1 METSLKK
8 VVFKA
13 VLSLVFLISI
23 TLKHTQPSWDNN
35 SCLTDLFNV
44 FLFSVLSILVK
55 RSYVYFKKT
64 ALMAEW

>member
-35 SCLTDLFNV
+35 SCLTDLLNV

-55 RSYVYFKKT
+55 RSYAYFKKT

>member
-13 VLSLVFLISI
+13 VLSLVFLIRI

-55 RSYVYFKKT
+55 RSYAYFKKT
-64 ALMAEW
+64 ALRAEW